1 MINKDSLFDFVPSVF
16 FKRKINIIYQ
26 ENIAD
31 CGIACIAMI
40 LCYHGNDTT
49 LKELKENN
57 SFYSR
62 GLRLKDML
70 SISENNKLN
79 TNVYSLDVD
88 EINLLKKPCILHWDM
103 NHFVVLEKVTKNKFF
118 IFNPEKG
125 EEVLS
130 IHEISKHFTGVA
142 IELTPAPEFKK
153 KSANY
158 KKTIKLIDLFK
169 SSKGLASSLFK
180 IFAISILI
188 ESIALTIPIGI
199 QLIMDHVI
207 VTKDTLLLSSICIF
221 LIFFTLVKTFSDV
234 IRSYMSLSINVLLDM
249 QWKNNLF
256 GHLLKIPLDYF
267 SNKKLGDIQ
276 SRFNS
281 IEDIRET
288 FCNNIVNLIIDFL
301 MIIGLLSMMIIYGG
315 GLTTVVILFSTLYF
329 MVKLIVYKIYKKSSD
344 KKIRN
349 EATINSFF
357 MESLYSMP
365 TIKVLGLLNN
375 RLRNYGDKVKNLN
388 KSEIKKRK
396 IEIITSALSSII
408 VSLDQIII
416 LWVGSYLVINNS
428 ITIGMFI
435 AFNTYRGQFSD
446 RVTNVINKS
455 VELKLLSLHNERLS
469 EIALQEKEV
478 FKNDIDIDINH
489 NMASL
494 ELSNIYYM
502 YDGTT
507 YPIISDFS
515 IKINEGESVAIIGPS
530 GTGKSTLIKI
540 MCGLIQPQSGE
551 ILFNNTEI
559 YSLGI
564 NNYRK
569 NISCILQEDKLFSGS
584 IAENISGFDDN
595 IDMDYVIECAI
606 KANIHSE
613 IANFPMG
620 YYTQLSELGGSVSG
634 GQKQRI
640 MIARALYKK
649 PKIIFMDEATSHLDT
664 NNESFI
670 NKSIANLNMTRIIVA
685 HRESTIKSADRI
697 IHLNAELEQ

>member
-1 MINKDSLFDFVPSVF
+1 MD
-16 FKRKINIIYQ
+16 
-26 ENIAD
+26 
-31 CGIACIAMI
+31 
-40 LCYHGNDTT
+40 
-49 LKELKENN
+49 
-57 SFYSR
+57 
-62 GLRLKDML
+62 
-70 SISENNKLN
+70 

-103 NHFVVLEKVTKNKFF
+103 NHFVVLEKTNKNKFF

-142 IELTPAPEFKK
+142 IELTPVPKFKK

-158 KKTIKLIDLFK
+158 KRTIKLVDLFK
-169 SSKGLASSLFK
+169 SSKGLPSALLK
-180 IFAISILI
+180 IFTISILI

-207 VTKDTLLLSSICIF
+207 VTKDVLLLSSICIF

-234 IRSYMSLSINVLLDM
+234 IRSYMSLSINIILDM
-249 QWKNNLF
+249 QWKNSLF

-267 SNKKLGDIQ
+267 SSRKLGDIQ

-315 GLTTVVILFSTLYF
+315 GLTIVVILFSVLYF
-329 MVKLIVYKIYKKSSD
+329 MVKLSIYRIYKKASD

-365 TIKVLGLLNN
+365 TIKVLGILNN
-375 RLRNYGDKVKNLN
+375 RKRIYSDKVKSLN
-388 KSEIKKRK
+388 KSEIKKKK
-396 IEIITSALSSII
+396 IEIFTNAISSII
-408 VSLDQIII
+408 IALDQIII
-416 LWVGSYLVINNS
+416 LWIGSYLVINNS

-455 VELKLLSLHNERLS
+455 IELKLLSLHNERLS
-469 EIALQEKEV
+469 EIALQEKEI
-478 FKNDIDIDINH
+478 FKNDTNVE
-489 NMASL
+489 NNKMASL
-494 ELSNIYYM
+494 ELSNVSYM
-502 YDGTT
+502 YDGASHSV
-507 YPIISDFS
+507 ISDFS
-515 IKINEGESVAIIGPS
+515 IKIDEGESVAIIGPS

-540 MCGLIQPQSGE
+540 MCGLIKPQSGE
-551 ILFNNTEI
+551 VLFNNSDI
-559 YSLGI
+559 YLLGI

-584 IAENISGFDDN
+584 IAENISGFDDD
-595 IDMDYVIECAI
+595 IDMDYVVECAI

-613 IANFPMG
+613 IASFPMG
-620 YYTQLSELGGSVSG
+620 YYTQLSELGGSISG

-640 MIARALYKK
+640 MIARALYKN

-670 NKSIANLNMTRIIVA
+670 NKFISNLNMTRIIVA

-697 IHLNAELEQ
+697 IHLNAELRK

>member
-1 MINKDSLFDFVPSVF
+1 MPS
-16 FKRKINIIYQ
+16 
-26 ENIAD
+26 A
-31 CGIACIAMI
+31 
-40 LCYHGNDTT
+40 
-49 LKELKENN
+49 
-57 SFYSR
+57 
-62 GLRLKDML
+62 
-70 SISENNKLN
+70 
-79 TNVYSLDVD
+79 
-88 EINLLKKPCILHWDM
+88 LLK
-103 NHFVVLEKVTKNKFF
+103 
-118 IFNPEKG
+118 IF
-125 EEVLS
+125 
-130 IHEISKHFTGVA
+130 T
-142 IELTPAPEFKK
+142 
-153 KSANY
+153 
-158 KKTIKLIDLFK
+158 
-169 SSKGLASSLFK
+169 
-180 IFAISILI
+180 ISILI

-207 VTKDTLLLSSICIF
+207 VTKYVLLLSSICIF

-234 IRSYMSLSINVLLDM
+234 IRSYMSLSINIILDM
-249 QWKNNLF
+249 QWKNSLF

-267 SNKKLGDIQ
+267 SSRKLGDIQ

-315 GLTTVVILFSTLYF
+315 GLTIVVILFSVLYF
-329 MVKLIVYKIYKKSSD
+329 MVKLSIYRIYKKASD

-365 TIKVLGLLNN
+365 TIKVLGILNN
-375 RLRNYGDKVKNLN
+375 RKRIYSDKVKSLN
-388 KSEIKKRK
+388 KSEIKKKK
-396 IEIITSALSSII
+396 IEIFTNAISSII
-408 VSLDQIII
+408 IALDQIII
-416 LWVGSYLVINNS
+416 LWIGSYLVINNS

-455 VELKLLSLHNERLS
+455 IELKLLSLHNERLS
-469 EIALQEKEV
+469 EIALQEKEI
-478 FKNDIDIDINH
+478 FKNDTNVE
-489 NMASL
+489 NNKMASL
-494 ELSNIYYM
+494 ELSNVSYM
-502 YDGTT
+502 YDGASHSV
-507 YPIISDFS
+507 ISDFS
-515 IKINEGESVAIIGPS
+515 IKIDEGESVAIIGPS

-540 MCGLIQPQSGE
+540 MCGLIKPQSGE
-551 ILFNNTEI
+551 VLFNNSDI
-559 YSLGI
+559 YLLGI

-584 IAENISGFDDN
+584 IAENISGFDDD
-595 IDMDYVIECAI
+595 IDMDYVVECAI

-613 IANFPMG
+613 IASFPMG
-620 YYTQLSELGGSVSG
+620 YYTQLSELGGSISG

-640 MIARALYKK
+640 MIARALYKN

-670 NKSIANLNMTRIIVA
+670 NKSISNLNMTRIIVA

-697 IHLNAELEQ
+697 IHLNAELRK